1 MSTSNWMG
9 RLGGS
14 LAAVAVAVAC
24 ANAAHAGMQEARAVP
39 AAGAQADAPRAA
51 GGSTASSPSRAAAE
65 SESAESPRI
74 ALEKYIAAARAG
86 KWALAAK
93 YLESG
98 DEVAARRLKVVLDRC
113 LWINFDALSDR
124 PEGASDDG
132 LPPALDR
139 VGTVKVKDL
148 DVPVDVERGSD
159 GRWRFSGSTMD
170 ALPMLWDAHGHGPIV
185 ELLPRELIDIQ
196 ILEVALWQWIAIGL
210 LMVVGWLAALVIA
223 PMLEWLVRSASRD
236 TGWQAIGWRMLNAS
250 HRGLRWFAA
259 LFVLRAGAGALEL
272 AVPAQEALRVITT
285 AVGSLVAAWAI
296 ASAISGGALA
306 LQERALASGRQ
317 GLLAV
322 IMLVRRTL
330 QVLAW
335 VLGVII
341 AATAAGF
348 DMTGVLA
355 GLGIGGIAVSL
366 AAQRTIENIF
376 AGVSIVADRPVRVGD
391 TCRFGTRVGTVE
403 RIGMRSV
410 SLRSP
415 ERTLVTIPNS
425 QFASGEVESLAAR
438 DRMRVFMTIGLRY
451 ETSRAELVQVMRRID
466 ALLHAHERVL
476 REGIRVRFAGFGA
489 SSLDVE
495 IQAYIDTRDWE
506 EFLAL
511 REDVLLQ
518 IMGAVEECGS
528 GFAFPSSTV
537 YLARDRAPAAE
548 AAGAASS

>member
-1 MSTSNWMG
+1 M
-9 RLGGS
+9 
-14 LAAVAVAVAC
+14 A
-24 ANAAHAGMQEARAVP
+24 
-39 AAGAQADAPRAA
+39 
-51 GGSTASSPSRAAAE
+51 
-65 SESAESPRI
+65 I
-74 ALEKYIAAARAG
+74 EKYIAAARAG

-93 YLESG
+93 YLEAG

-113 LWINFDALSDR
+113 LWVNFDALSDR
-124 PEGASDDG
+124 PEGDLDDG
-132 LPPALDR
+132 LPPSLDR
-139 VGTVKVKDL
+139 IGTVKAKDL
-148 DVPVDVERGSD
+148 DVPVDVERGAD
-159 GRWRFSGSTMD
+159 GHWRFSDSTMD

-196 ILEVALWQWIAIGL
+196 VLEVALWQWIAIGL
-210 LMVVGWLAALVIA
+210 LMVAGWFAALVIA
-223 PMLEWLVRSASRD
+223 PILEWLVRSASRD

-250 HRGLRWFAA
+250 RSGLRWFAA
-259 LFVLRAGAGALEL
+259 LLVLRAGAGALEL
-272 AVPAQEALRVITT
+272 SIPAHDALRVLTT
-285 AVGSLVAAWAI
+285 VVGSLVAAWGI
-296 ASAISGGALA
+296 ASAVSGGALA
-306 LQERALASGRQ
+306 LQERAQASGRQ
-317 GLLAV
+317 GMLAV

-335 VLGVII
+335 VLGAVI

-355 GLGIGGIAVSL
+355 GLGIGGIAISL

-376 AGVSIVADRPVRVGD
+376 AGVSIVADQPVRVGD
-391 TCRFGTRVGTVE
+391 TCRFGTRIGTVE

-438 DRMRVFMTIGLRY
+438 DRMRLFMTIGLRY
-451 ETSRAELVQVMRRID
+451 ETTRSQMVQVLRRID
-466 ALLHAHERVL
+466 ALLRAHPRVL
-476 REGIRVRFAGFGA
+476 PEGIRVRFAGFGA

-495 IQAYIDTRDWE
+495 IQAFIGTRDWE

-511 REDVLLQ
+511 REEVLLQ
-518 IMGAVEECGS
+518 IMGAVEECGT

-537 YLARDRAPAAE
+537 YLARDRAPVVE
-548 AAGAASS
+548 AAGAPLS